1 MCVSQ
6 WCWWWGGWVASW
18 RYSTGPDAVSGL
30 SLVFTL
36 ASVGSKYFWVLEAV
50 IFGTLLP
57 GHPVVNSEKTFGYAK
72 VHLMRIHS

>member
-1 MCVSQ
+1 MSQ
-6 WCWWWGGWVASW
+6 CWWWWGGWVASW
-18 RYSTGPDAVSGL
+18 RYGTGPDAVSGL

-57 GHPVVNSEKTFGYAK
+57 DHPVYQN
-72 VHLMRIHS
+72 